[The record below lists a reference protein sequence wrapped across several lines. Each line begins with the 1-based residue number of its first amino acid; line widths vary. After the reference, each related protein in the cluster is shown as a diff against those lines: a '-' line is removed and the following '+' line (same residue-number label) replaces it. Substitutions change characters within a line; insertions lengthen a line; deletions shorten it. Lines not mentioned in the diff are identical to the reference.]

1 MWVSKITEEDLT
13 DEIIDRLLFEGLEDT
28 GENVDCIIVLG
39 SIKAAKYRVPIAV
52 NAYNAGRA
60 KKIMLCGGA
69 LRDFPE
75 GKFIEAEHMYKRVL
89 ELGVPQEDIIVEN
102 TSNNTVEN
110 ILCALV
116 ELQRA
121 FWLNKVSKV
130 LLVTATYH
138 MRRSLA
144 IAKYLFPAHINIIP
158 CPADDDNTNRDNWM
172 KTDKG
177 VERARGEALNIIRCV
192 NNGVIPDFEI

>member
-39 SIKAAKYRVPIAV
+39 SIKATKYRVPIAV

-75 GKFIEAEHMYKRVL
+75 GKIIEAEHMYKRVL
-89 ELGVPQEDIIVEN
+89 ELGVSQEDIIV
-102 TSNNTVEN
+102 
-110 ILCALV
+110 
-116 ELQRA
+116 
-121 FWLNKVSKV
+121 
-130 LLVTATYH
+130 
-138 MRRSLA
+138 
-144 IAKYLFPAHINIIP
+144 
-158 CPADDDNTNRDNWM
+158 
-172 KTDKG
+172 
-177 VERARGEALNIIRCV
+177 
-192 NNGVIPDFEI
+192 